1 MQRRGDEV
9 TPNAPPR
16 LRDRLKIAD
25 ASLFYPVASACARQG
40 LRCVLATPAPTE
52 LERVVHAAEAMF
64 LQRYGMP

>member
-25 ASLFYPVASACARQG
+25 TSLFLSGGFSLCQARLA
-40 LRCVLATPAPTE
+40 LRARDSRADRTGAGGG
-52 LERVVHAAEAMF
+52 R
-64 LQRYGMP
+64 R